1 MKKVQLLMLS
11 AVVLLTTS
19 CKTKSFIYV
28 EDLIA
33 NTPETITN
41 NAETHVKPGDRLA
54 INIFAET
61 EELAAPFNTHNA
73 AQSQGK
79 AEKGYLVD
87 KKGDIRL
94 PLIGKMHVEGL
105 TLDEVSE
112 MVRQQLATAELL
124 PNADVETNITN
135 FTIYGLGAL
144 SPGKLTVEDG
154 HITLLQAIAQMGD
167 LQARAKLNK
176 VRVIREEHG
185 IRTEYDVDITKKDIY
200 NSPAYHLQQNDIVYA
215 EPKRRSNDTLNKTV
229 TGISILAVL
238 ASIAYSVAYIL
249 K

>member
-1 MKKVQLLMLS
+1 M
-11 AVVLLTTS
+11 
-19 CKTKSFIYV
+19 
-28 EDLIA
+28 
-33 NTPETITN
+33 
-41 NAETHVKPGDRLA
+41 
-54 INIFAET
+54 
-61 EELAAPFNTHNA
+61 
-73 AQSQGK
+73 
-79 AEKGYLVD
+79 VD

-167 LQARAKLNK
+167 LQNRAKLNK

-215 EPKRRSNDTLNKTV
+215 EPKRKSNDTLNKTV
-229 TGISILAVL
+229 TGISLLAVL